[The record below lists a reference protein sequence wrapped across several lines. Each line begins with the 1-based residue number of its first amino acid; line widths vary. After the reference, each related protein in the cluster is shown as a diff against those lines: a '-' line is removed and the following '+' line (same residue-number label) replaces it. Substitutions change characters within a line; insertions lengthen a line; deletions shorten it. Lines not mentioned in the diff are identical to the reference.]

1 MLLFVI
7 LVRFLSFEQKRM
19 TDQKEQLEQHNI
31 DELLSSFYSGLLIYP
46 DNEERNEY
54 LSFDESI
61 KLLDLPPDKF
71 NDLIVGGYLKPC
83 FPWSGYLEVKRKLS
97 VDEYNQLFYSDFSDD
112 DFTNNFIEEP
122 DVLVRAY
129 VNFNGYVRPVES
141 AHYLNAIVVGES
153 KKIAIENVYLIEN
166 LTWDSM
172 VHLIG
177 LHGEAPKKVQG
188 KKELFCKDHE
198 YKIYQRVDNNYIDIK
213 SYVFLKDDIGQF
225 VKESQKI
232 EIGDVNE
239 KIKADL
245 LALRKRQNGRV
256 NDNSKKTR
264 TYTEVPKLIIEL
276 NYQLNALPHVKEIND
291 KNGRDGL
298 RAEVKQHMQE
308 NYKELHEYFIGN
320 KSKES
325 TFDQYWTDL
334 MDDIKDIVKD
344 KYN

>member
-1 MLLFVI
+1 MV
-7 LVRFLSFEQKRM
+7 
-19 TDQKEQLEQHNI
+19 DQKEQLEQHDIN
-31 DELLSSFYSGLLIYP
+31 ELLSSFYSGLLIYP

-61 KLLDLPPDKF
+61 QLLDIPPHKF
-71 NDLIVGGYLKPC
+71 NDLIVSGSLKPC
-83 FPWSGYLEVKRKLS
+83 FPWSGYLEVKRKIS
-97 VDEYNQLFYSDFSDD
+97 VYEYRKLFYSDSSAD
-112 DFTNNFIEEP
+112 DFANNFIEEP

-141 AHYLNAIVVGES
+141 AHYLDAILVGES
-153 KKIAIENVYLIEN
+153 KKIAVEDVYLIEN
-166 LTWDSM
+166 LTLDSV
-172 VHLIG
+172 VHIIG
-177 LHGEAPKKVQG
+177 NHGEAPKKVIG
-188 KKELFCKDHE
+188 KNELFCKDHE
-198 YKIYQRVDNNYIDIK
+198 YKIYQGMDNNDIDIK

-232 EIGDVNE
+232 EIADVNE

-245 LALRKRQNGRV
+245 LALRKRQSGRV

-298 RAEVKQHMQE
+298 RAEVKQYMQE

-320 KSKES
+320 KSKKS

-334 MDDIKDIVKD
+334 MDDIKEIVKD

>member
-1 MLLFVI
+1 MVN
-7 LVRFLSFEQKRM
+7 
-19 TDQKEQLEQHNI
+19 QKEQLEQHDIN
-31 DELLSSFYSGLLIYP
+31 ELLSSFYSGLLIYP

-61 KLLDLPPDKF
+61 QLLDIPPHKF
-71 NDLIVGGYLKPC
+71 NDLIVSGSLKPC
-83 FPWSGYLEVKRKLS
+83 FPWSGYLEVKRKIS
-97 VDEYNQLFYSDFSDD
+97 VYEYRKLFYSDSSAD
-112 DFTNNFIEEP
+112 DFANNFIEEP

-141 AHYLNAIVVGES
+141 AHYLDAILVGES
-153 KKIAIENVYLIEN
+153 KKIAVEDVYLIEN
-166 LTWDSM
+166 LTLDSV
-172 VHLIG
+172 VHIIG
-177 LHGEAPKKVQG
+177 NHGEAPKKVIG
-188 KKELFCKDHE
+188 KNELFCKDHE
-198 YKIYQRVDNNYIDIK
+198 YKIYQGMDNNDIDIK

-245 LALRKRQNGRV
+245 LALRKRQSGRV

-320 KSKES
+320 KSKKS

-334 MDDIKDIVKD
+334 MDDIKEIVKY